1 MKTLSTLLLSLIIFT
16 SCTKS
21 MQQKAETA
29 AVSSADEL
37 ISTAKRFI
45 YSFDVNKDGWS
56 IYGNAV
62 SKYNPKGGNPGGCM
76 SGIDMSSGPFWYFKA
91 PESFLKKISS
101 HESYNN
107 KLLFDLKA
115 PSSGNTHE
123 PDIILESGENRI
135 VFDLPNDP
143 NEYTWTTYN
152 VQLNDESGWHLQT
165 LDGPLARQHQ
175 IKNMLQNLQAMY
187 IRGDYMDQ
195 ANSNT
200 GFLDNV
206 TYE

>member
-1 MKTLSTLLLSLIIFT
+1 MKTLANLLLSVIIFT

-21 MQQKAETA
+21 IQQKSEAVA
-29 AVSSADEL
+29 AAGEDEL
-37 ISTAKRFI
+37 ISTAKRFA
-45 YSFDVNKDGWS
+45 YSFDVNKDGWG
-56 IYGNAV
+56 IYGNAA

-76 SGIDMSSGPFWYFKA
+76 SGIDMSSGTPWYFKA
-91 PESFLKKISS
+91 PASFIKKISS

-115 PSSGNTHE
+115 PSSGSTQE
-123 PDIILESGENRI
+123 PDMILVSGDYRI

-152 VQLNDESGWHLQT
+152 VQLNDESGWHVET

-175 IKNMLQNLQAMY
+175 IKYILQNLQALY
-187 IRGDYMDQ
+187 IRGDYVDQ
-195 ANSNT
+195 VSANT